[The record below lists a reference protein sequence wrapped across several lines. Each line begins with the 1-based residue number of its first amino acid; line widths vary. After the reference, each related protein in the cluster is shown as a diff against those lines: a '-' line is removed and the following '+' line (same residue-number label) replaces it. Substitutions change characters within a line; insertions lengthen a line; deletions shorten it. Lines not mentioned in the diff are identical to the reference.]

1 MGEMGD
7 GRNGPWARFWARA
20 KANKRKPLMIIL
32 PTAAALGAGAAIAV
46 GSIPS
51 SSGTYIGCYNTIPV
65 GQTGTANSQAPGMDG
80 NFNDGVAY
88 GQLRV
93 IDPTA
98 TQLTTGT
105 DPESGQVTTG
115 TDPSVSSCYPNE
127 ATATWNQ
134 QGPSGSAGAPG
145 AAGAQG
151 PAGASGAQGPAGPSG
166 AQGPAGPAGTVDVQS
181 GPGVDIYMAINAK
194 ADVSKLKPEPLG
206 QTANLT
212 NALGGDPDFALVKI
226 SRFSL
231 GADRPVNIGSQSS
244 GAGVGKVSFED
255 FEVEKPLDNLSPS
268 LFSDLASGDHFKNV
282 FIVVRRR
289 SGQLSVPSFAYEMG
303 LVFLTKIH
311 VSGSTQIPTET
322 LTGAAGQLALLAY
335 KQGAN
340 GALAPGNGAGWNR
353 VTNKADPVGSI
364 GGGR

>member
-1 MGEMGD
+1 MGD
-7 GRNGPWARFWARA
+7 GRNGPWARLWARA
-20 KANKRKPLMIIL
+20 RANKRTPLMIIL

-51 SSGTYIGCYNTIPV
+51 SSGTYTGCYNTIPV
-65 GQTGTANSQAPGMDG
+65 GQTGTANSNAPGMDG

-134 QGPSGSAGAPG
+134 QGPPGSAGAAG
-145 AAGAQG
+145 GAGAQG
-151 PAGASGAQGPAGPSG
+151 PAGATGT
-166 AQGPAGPAGTVDVQS
+166 QGPAGPAGTVDVQS
-181 GPGVDIYMAINAK
+181 GPGVDIYMAINARDSK
-194 ADVSKLKPEPLG
+194 ADLAELKPEPLG
-206 QTANLT
+206 QTDNLR

-231 GADRPVNIGSQSS
+231 GADHVVNIGSTSG
-244 GAGVGKVSFED
+244 GAGAGKVSFED
-255 FEVEKPLDNLSPS
+255 FEVEKPLDGLSPS
-268 LFSDLASGDHFKNV
+268 LFFDLASGNHFKNV
-282 FIVVRRR
+282 LIIVRRR

-303 LVFLTKIH
+303 LVFLSKIH
-311 VSGSTQIPTET
+311 VSGSTQTPTET
-322 LTGAAGQLALLAY
+322 ITGAAGQLALLAY
-335 KQGAN
+335 KQSAN
-340 GALAPGNGAGWNR
+340 GAVAPGNGAGWNR
-353 VTNKADPVGSI
+353 VKNTPNPVGSI
-364 GGGR
+364 RAGG